1 MQGQNQQQAYD
12 RGITIFSPDGRLYQ
26 VEYARE
32 AVKRGTPSIGVRTEG
47 GVVLLVDKR
56 INSRLMEEASVEKIH
71 KADNHVGIASAG
83 HVADARQLIDFARR
97 DAQVER
103 VRYDQPIGVET
114 LTKDITDH
122 IQQYTQVGGARPFG
136 VALLIGG
143 VTDGEPRLF
152 ETDPSGTPYEW
163 KAIAIGEDR
172 STVQGYLEEH
182 YDESLPLD
190 EGVELAL
197 RALGEIRDSLQPEG
211 VGVATVDAETGAF
224 IELSNDEIREY
235 LVEHDLLGDDSDGAE
250 DEDATDAED
259 AGDDETEE

>member
-32 AVKRGTPSIGVRTEG
+32 AVKRGTPSIGVRTPE

-56 INSRLMEEASVEKIH
+56 ISSSLMEEASVEKIH
-71 KADNHVGIASAG
+71 KADDHIGIASAG

-97 DAQVER
+97 DAQVNR
-103 VRYDQPIGVET
+103 VRYEEPIGVET

-122 IQQYTQVGGARPFG
+122 IQQYTQIGGARPFG

-143 VTDGEPRLF
+143 VEDGQPRLF

-163 KAIAIGEDR
+163 KAIAVGEDR
-172 STVQGYLEEH
+172 ADVQSYLEDN
-182 YDESLPLD
+182 YRDDLTLD

-197 RALGEIRDSLQPEG
+197 MALGEIRDALDPEG
-211 VGVATVDAETGAF
+211 VGVATIDAETGAF
-224 IELSNDEIREY
+224 IELTDDEIREY
-235 LVEHDLLGDDSDGAE
+235 LAEHDILDENAE
-250 DEDATDAED
+250 P
-259 AGDDETEE
+259 

>member
-56 INSRLMEEASVEKIH
+56 INSPLMEESSVEKIH
-71 KADNHVGIASAG
+71 KADDHVGIASAG
-83 HVADARQLIDFARR
+83 HVADARQLIDYARR
-97 DAQVER
+97 DAQINR
-103 VRYDQPIGVET
+103 VRYDEPIAVET

-143 VTDGEPRLF
+143 VDDGEPRLF

-163 KAIAIGEDR
+163 KAIAIGEKRAD
-172 STVQGYLEEH
+172 VQDYLEEH
-182 YDESLPLD
+182 YREDLTLD

-197 RALGEIRDSLQPEG
+197 RALGEIRDELTPAG
-211 VGVATVDAETGAF
+211 VGVGTIDAETGTF
-224 IELSNDEIREY
+224 LELSDDEIREY
-235 LVEHDLLGDDSDGAE
+235 LGEHELLPEADEGEESDETSAE
-250 DEDATDAED
+250 DE
-259 AGDDETEE
+259 ETEE